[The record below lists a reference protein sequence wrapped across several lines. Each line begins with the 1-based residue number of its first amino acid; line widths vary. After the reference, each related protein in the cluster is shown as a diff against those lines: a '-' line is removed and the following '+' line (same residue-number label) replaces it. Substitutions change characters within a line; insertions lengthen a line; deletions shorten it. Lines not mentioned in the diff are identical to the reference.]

1 MGAREVDCA
10 GESGVELPLVMQ
22 GVICCHSPLQQ
33 RVRGATRMAFT
44 QRCVAERPSAG
55 GVLNVGRWLESNHDA
70 RHAQSRQPAIVL
82 QLRGFGCQIR
92 IVFLRALTPLA
103 EYADAEKVAV
113 DAHRRSNVPGDG
125 GAHGGRVG
133 RCDGAVENNLHD
145 DRGLVSSSGRRGRC

>member
-44 QRCVAERPSAG
+44 QRCVAERPSAS
-55 GVLNVGRWLESNHDA
+55 GVLNVGRWLECNHDA

-125 GAHGGRVG
+125 GAQPVRRRADYGEREGRLE
-133 RCDGAVENNLHD
+133 R
-145 DRGLVSSSGRRGRC
+145 DRGGGSFQ